1 MKLLLDTHT
10 FIWWDSEPDKLSES
24 ALALCNVS
32 SNALILSVASA
43 WEIQIK
49 HQLGKL
55 TLRMPLSSII
65 EGQQKRNRLRILP
78 ISLQHALALDTL
90 PLYYKDPFDRILIA
104 QAKVEK
110 VAILSA
116 DPVFTK
122 YPIRVRW

>member
-10 FIWWDSEPDKLSES
+10 FIWWDSEPDKLSEA
-24 ALALCNVS
+24 ALALCQTS
-32 SNALILSVASA
+32 SNILILSVASV

-55 TLRMPLSSII
+55 TLKMPLPDIVQ
-65 EGQQKRNRLRILP
+65 GQQKSNNLRILP
-78 ISLQHALALDTL
+78 ISLQHALALDLL
-90 PLYYKDPFDRILIA
+90 PLHHKDPFDRILIA

-110 VAILSA
+110 VALLSA
-116 DPVFTK
+116 DPVFAQ

>member
-10 FIWWDSEPDKLSES
+10 FIWWDSEPDKLSEA
-24 ALALCNVS
+24 ALALCRAS
-32 SNALILSVASA
+32 SNILILSVAST

-55 TLRMPLSSII
+55 TLNMPLVDII
-65 EGQQKRNRLRILP
+65 QGQQERNNVQILP
-78 ISLQHALALDTL
+78 ISLQHTLSLGTL
-90 PLYYKDPFDRILIA
+90 PLHHKDPFDRILIA

-110 VAILSA
+110 VALLSA
-116 DPVFTK
+116 DPVFAK